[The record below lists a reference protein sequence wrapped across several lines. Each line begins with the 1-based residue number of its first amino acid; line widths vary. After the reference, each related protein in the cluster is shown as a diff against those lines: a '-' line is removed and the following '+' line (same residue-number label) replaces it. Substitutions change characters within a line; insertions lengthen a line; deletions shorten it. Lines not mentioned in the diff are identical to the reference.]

1 VAAGAAAAGAATST
15 FTSAAGGAA
24 AAGGAVTAALTS
36 AAAAATVVLAAAA
49 VATLTLGCRSRSLA
63 DSPPERADMA
73 PEERADSCP
82 PRDVTGASSLAVNTR
97 GAGLETS
104 IFSGMLAVLTLRAVV
119 GAAAAGAATVAR
131 NFNLNYTK
139 VIKDD
144 SYHLYLGQ
152 Q

>member
-1 VAAGAAAAGAATST
+1 MAAGAAAAGAATST

-63 DSPPERADMA
+63 ESPPERADMA
-73 PEERADSCP
+73 PEERADSC